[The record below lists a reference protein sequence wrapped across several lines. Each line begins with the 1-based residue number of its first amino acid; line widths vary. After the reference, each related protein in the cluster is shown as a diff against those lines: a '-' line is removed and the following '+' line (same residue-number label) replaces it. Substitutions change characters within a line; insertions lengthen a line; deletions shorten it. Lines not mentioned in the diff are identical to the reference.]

1 MREYFIE
8 LIKKARMASPT
19 DKLQIEADLALVAKE
34 LLKSFGGTT
43 GGQQQWRPLC
53 HRQTDHDDYRSSS
66 IFPSPRDHCLTDSQR
81 SNALFQDWQRLPFY
95 KDEVVEWIAK
105 L

>member
-8 LIKKARMASPT
+8 LIKKARTASPT
-19 DKLQIEADLALVAKE
+19 EKLEIEADLALIVKE
-34 LLKSFGGTT
+34 LLRRSGAQLGLSSN
-43 GGQQQWRPLC
+43 GAPLC

-66 IFPSPRDHCLTDSQR
+66 VFPSPRGHCPPTDTPR
-81 SNALFQDWQRLPFY
+81 SNALFQDWQRLSF
-95 KDEVVEWIAK
+95 